1 MLARYYV
8 TGWSKRF
15 GCWMPEVIE
24 AANKGAAKER
34 FAAKFPTLSRLKVY
48 RLLSI
53 GEKG

>member
-1 MLARYYV
+1 
-8 TGWSKRF
+8 
-15 GCWMPEVIE
+15 MPEVIE
-24 AANKGAAKER
+24 AANKSAAKER

>member
-24 AANKGAAKER
+24 AANKAAAKER
-34 FAAKFPTLSRLKVY
+34 FAAKCPTLTRLKVY

-53 GEKG
+53 GEQG